1 MYGYGMYVKINGQ
14 LLNLHQNAAAYG
26 YAEND
31 TWKRD
36 GVFVTF
42 VKEGT
47 YTALGEA
54 VPATTIEIPNAMK
67 DLNEITFAIGSSSG
81 NWTAYIDNLIFV
93 WEAKPQHMRKDSR
106 REKGNLH

>member
-67 DLNEITFAIGSSSG
+67 DLNEITFAITSIFFVSFVSTALAFLIPANGISS
-81 NWTAYIDNLIFV
+81 
-93 WEAKPQHMRKDSR
+93 H
-106 REKGNLH
+106 